1 MEAFLASAGIVALAK
16 IGDKPRH
23 IPFTH
28 AAKFR
33 NAAPDLDQHSRH
45 SADEPV
51 ASLRAG
57 ISEANP

>member
-16 IGDKPRH
+16 IGDEPRH
-23 IPFTH
+23 IPFAH

-33 NAAPDLDQHSRH
+33 NAVPDLDRHSRH
-45 SADEPV
+45 SVDEPV
-51 ASLRAG
+51 ASRRAG